1 MLPIIKTSI
10 PGPKSREA
18 LKELRQVENPHITYG
33 DKDFPIFIEKSFDSL
48 VEDVDGNTLIDT
60 TSFFAV
66 SFFGHQHPRLK
77 NAMSKSLD
85 RGWHAMGDV
94 YPHRLKLQAAK
105 DLCDFLPKGLGQVH
119 FSCNGSDAVETAL
132 KTAYLK
138 TQKRGVIAFEGA
150 YHGLGYG
157 AMQVT
162 HRNYFRQPFSKQARL
177 PVSFH
182 PFITNE
188 SADIVVNKALQKINR
203 DLETKEI
210 GALIIETI
218 QGRGGIRVAHP
229 KFIQGLR
236 KLCTRHGVAL
246 IIDEIYTGF
255 FRAGLAFD
263 YLNYKITPDLL
274 CLGKAM
280 GGGYPISACVGRK
293 EWMKV
298 WGESF
303 GEAKHT
309 STFLG
314 NPLGCALV
322 IESLRLFQT
331 KSVQRRAQSLSKH
344 LEKSLFALKTE
355 FPEYIHSVKGRGLMW
370 GLEFRDRGIGSAI
383 CKTMLKQGVIIL
395 ACGQFA
401 EVLSFSPAIS
411 LNKKQLDYVLL
422 ALRRCLQ
429 AAKTP

>member
-10 PGPKSREA
+10 PGPKSRQA
-18 LKELRQVENPHITYG
+18 LKELRKVENPHITYG

-48 VEDVDGNTLIDT
+48 VQDVDGNTLIDA

-77 NAMSKSLD
+77 QVMTKFLD
-85 RGWHAMGDV
+85 QGWHAMGDV
-94 YPHRLKLQAAK
+94 HPHRLKLQAAK
-105 DLCDFLPKGLGQVH
+105 DLCDFLPKGLGHVH

-132 KTAYLK
+132 KTTYLK
-138 TQKRGVIAFEGA
+138 TKKRGVIAFEGA

-162 HRNYFRQPFSKQARL
+162 HRDHFRQPFSKQGRL
-177 PVSFH
+177 PIYFH
-182 PFITNE
+182 PFITDVATDE
-188 SADIVVNKALQKINR
+188 VIKRTLQKINT
-203 DLETKEI
+203 DLATKKI

-218 QGRGGIRVAHP
+218 QGRGGIRVVHS
-229 KFIQGLR
+229 KFMQGLR

-246 IIDEIYTGF
+246 IIDEVYTGF
-255 FRAGLAFD
+255 FRAGKAFD

-293 EWMKV
+293 EWMEA
-298 WGESF
+298 WGASL

-322 IESLRLFQT
+322 IESLKLFQT
-331 KSVQRRAQSLSKH
+331 QTTQRRALTLSKY
-344 LEKSLFALKTE
+344 LEKSLFALKAE
-355 FPEYIHSVKGRGLMW
+355 FPEYILSVRGRGLMW
-370 GLEFRDRGIGSAI
+370 GLELRDRGMGPAI
-383 CKTMLKQGVIIL
+383 CKAMLKQGVIIL
-395 ACGQFA
+395 ACGEFA

-411 LNKKQLDYVLL
+411 LTMKQLDYILL

-429 AAKTP
+429 AAI